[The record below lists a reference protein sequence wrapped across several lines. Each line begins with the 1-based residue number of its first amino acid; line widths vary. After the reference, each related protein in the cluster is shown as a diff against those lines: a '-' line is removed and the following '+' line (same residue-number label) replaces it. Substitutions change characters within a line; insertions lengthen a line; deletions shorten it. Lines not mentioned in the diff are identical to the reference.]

1 MKFLA
6 SALLALVFVPVES
19 ALGQESALDRRAL
32 ESTASGPEKTAAAQ
46 DSESQD
52 ILRGFKSYYIK
63 SDTIYLHR
71 DTLLK
76 ELQKRGEFS
85 AWELTATEDA
95 KAADVVITITLPFLT
110 WEWNYRMVYQP
121 TGTVLSTGKVS
132 AAVEKTAA
140 PQLAAMIVKHIREV
154 RPLPASFQDAKGT
167 PPTPANSG
175 VETGKSWKL
184 KYLSGSMTRIPK
196 DTSVTL
202 TVNHE
207 WITVRA
213 SKTDSFSVA
222 AAKVTT
228 VASGTQIRKAKTGW
242 EDFWDTQCCGDGG
255 GGAAL
260 LIAPVFLAG
269 EGILAPVKTTHPFV
283 NIYWQEDGV
292 MRSAYFS
299 AGAGDAKSLLA
310 EVSKVSGINV
320 VDLQELMRKRK
331 ELITEQYYRA
341 PVVVIKR
348 KVNVGWGSL
357 ATGTFRLI
365 SVLDEIPNVTGFAEV
380 YFFPIRDT
388 LDLDTGIQALAKFER
403 GGTRLEGV
411 LTSVSY
417 REQNGIVMLD
427 QIETSELILRFT
439 PIPLGL
445 GK

>member
-6 SALLALVFVPVES
+6 SALLTLVFVPVES
-19 ALGQESALDRRAL
+19 TFGQEPTQDHPAAESAMSR
-32 ESTASGPEKTAAAQ
+32 PEKASQAKSIDPERILQ
-46 DSESQD
+46 D
-52 ILRGFKSYYIK
+52 FKSYYIK

-71 DTLLK
+71 EKLQK
-76 ELQKRGEFS
+76 ELQNRPEFP
-85 AWELTATEDA
+85 AWELTASEDS

-242 EDFWDTQCCGDGG
+242 EDFW
-255 GGAAL
+255 A
-260 LIAPVFLAG
+260 
-269 EGILAPVKTTHPFV
+269 
-283 NIYWQEDGV
+283 
-292 MRSAYFS
+292 
-299 AGAGDAKSLLA
+299 
-310 EVSKVSGINV
+310 
-320 VDLQELMRKRK
+320 
-331 ELITEQYYRA
+331 
-341 PVVVIKR
+341 
-348 KVNVGWGSL
+348 
-357 ATGTFRLI
+357 
-365 SVLDEIPNVTGFAEV
+365 
-380 YFFPIRDT
+380 
-388 LDLDTGIQALAKFER
+388 
-403 GGTRLEGV
+403 
-411 LTSVSY
+411 
-417 REQNGIVMLD
+417 
-427 QIETSELILRFT
+427 
-439 PIPLGL
+439 
-445 GK
+445 